1 MKPRALKWW
10 MSLAVIAGLIL
21 TGGMA
26 YAQNALG
33 LATVGA
39 VDPANGFPKFYKDG
53 NGLKLAPCLVAG
65 AADPCGLV
73 AAGALPLPASP
84 IAFPLNFPAEFP
96 YARLSARISGV
107 NLGLGRADLDL
118 VLNAAFAGGVAPT
131 AGLQVVFARYRI
143 RITGGLTPGGL
154 YTVTTPYGTR
164 QFLGSA
170 AGTLNFTDDQGCLA
184 APCNFAAVLA
194 NTNVGP
200 FLTWNPI
207 ADAPVGFIGNPAAT
221 HVITAGPSGA
231 VFSIAGPGIG
241 TVTDINRDFTST
253 DQWTVAGRIFI
264 PPATT
269 TTLTASPN
277 PAGPPGL
284 VPNVTLTATVRP
296 VPPAT
301 GVADGTVT
309 FKDGL
314 TVLGTATLNAAGV
327 ATFGATLAV
336 GTHSLTAAYSG
347 SDNFSAST
355 SAAVTETVLAVA
367 PPPVTDTVT
376 INLAQQ
382 VLGTGELRIEGVN
395 GRRTTGGFAATDEIH
410 DGAALGA
417 SCPGALIGTVSVNP
431 ADGTWRFRQNVA
443 ARPTTICV
451 HSVAGGTATRAVTP
465 K

>member
-73 AAGALPLPASP
+73 AAGAIPLPANP
-84 IAFPLNFPAEFP
+84 IVFPGNFPAEFP
-96 YARLSARISGV
+96 YARLSARIDGV
-107 NLGLGRADLDL
+107 GLGLGRADLSI
-118 VLNAAFAGGVAPT
+118 VLNAAFAGGIAPT
-131 AGLQVVFARYRI
+131 AGQQVVFARYRI
-143 RITGGLTPGGL
+143 RITGGLTPGAV
-154 YTVTTPYGTR
+154 YTVTTPFGTR

-221 HVITAGPSGA
+221 HVITAGPNGA

-241 TVTDINRDFTST
+241 TVTDINPDFTST

-269 TTLTASPN
+269 TALTTSPN
-277 PAGPPGL
+277 PSGPGQA
-284 VPNVTLTATVRP
+284 VTLTATVRP

-301 GVADGTVT
+301 GVADGIVT
-309 FKDGL
+309 FKDGA
-314 TVLGTATLNAAGV
+314 TVLGTATLNASGV
-327 ATFGATLAV
+327 ATFSISTLA
-336 GTHSLTAAYSG
+336 GGAHSLTAAYGG
-347 SDNFSAST
+347 SDNFAAST
-355 SAAVTETVLAVA
+355 SAAVIQNVRDSASTTSITSSPNPQKRRQPLTFTATVRPVAPAVA
-367 PPPVTDTVT
+367 TPTGTVT
-376 INLAQQ
+376 FRDGAT
-382 VLGTGELRIEGVN
+382 VLGTATVNAAGVATFS
-395 GRRTTGGFAATDEIH
+395 TTRLEA
-410 DGAALGA
+410 
-417 SCPGALIGTVSVNP
+417 GTHP
-431 ADGTWRFRQNVA
+431 
-443 ARPTTICV
+443 I
-451 HSVAGGTATRAVTP
+451 TATYNGDLKFGGSVSAVLNQVITP
-465 K
+465 